1 MEIRIYAG
9 VILKTKIER
18 INNHNFS
25 FGVEVLKAH
34 YYFNINPKMDNKT
47 IIYPTDFSRCAENA
61 MPYAIAM
68 ATALKYRI
76 QIVHS
81 IDAGGILKSEV
92 NPVRV
97 LEEIQVL
104 EKKAQ
109 NRLFR
114 IKSNAEKSGIA
125 CVTEV
130 IQGDTLTWLSKYLN
144 EKRPFLVV
152 MGTKGAG
159 TLENKV
165 FGSNTYRVIKK
176 TDIPVMAIPEKA
188 SYKGFEKM
196 IFATDYEE
204 KETENINFL
213 IKLAK
218 HHKAS
223 IDVVHV
229 IETAFKNK
237 EEKNYA
243 HNLRD
248 ELAKKVSYGKL
259 EYKFLYWDNIEE
271 RLEILLKESN
281 ADLLALVERKRN
293 FIDRLF
299 HKSVIKKMVDHT
311 QVPLLIFP

>member
-1 MEIRIYAG
+1 MDFA
-9 VILKTKIER
+9 L
-18 INNHNFS
+18 
-25 FGVEVLKAH
+25 
-34 YYFNINPKMDNKT
+34 DNKT
-47 IIYPTDFSRCAENA
+47 IVYPTDFSACAENA
-61 MPYAIAM
+61 LPYAIAVAM
-68 ATALKYRI
+68 TLNYKI

-81 IDAGGILKSEV
+81 IDAGGILKSEI
-92 NPVRV
+92 NPRRV
-97 LEEIQVL
+97 LEQIQVL
-104 EKKAQ
+104 EEKAQ
-109 NRLFR
+109 SQLLR
-114 IKSNAEKSGIA
+114 IKSNVEKSGIA
-125 CVTEV
+125 CSTEV
-130 IQGDTLTWLSKYLN
+130 IQGETLSWLSIYLN
-144 EKRPFLVV
+144 EKKPCLVV

-176 TDIPVMAIPEKA
+176 TNIPIMAIPEKA

-223 IDVVHV
+223 IEVVHV
-229 IETAFKNK
+229 LETAFKNK
-237 EEKNYA
+237 EEKHYA
-243 HNLRD
+243 HKLRD
-248 ELAKKVSYGKL
+248 ELAKKLSYGKL
-259 EYKFLYWDNIEE
+259 DYKFLYWDDIEE

-299 HKSVIKKMVDHT
+299 HKSVIKKMVNHT